1 MKAFV
6 GKLQKKVDRKAL
18 GGGGEGESVRMSTG
32 NKARKAALDSCVASV
47 TRSALGCKG
56 NTHTCIEIDTANECL
71 DLVPPFKL
79 LSIMERTGSS
89 QEDRNHPRT
98 VVVGEAAQ
106 SQSCSP
112 ECVSPRGM

>member
-47 TRSALGCKG
+47 TYKKC
-56 NTHTCIEIDTANECL
+56 
-71 DLVPPFKL
+71 
-79 LSIMERTGSS
+79 S
-89 QEDRNHPRT
+89 QMQGKHAH
-98 VVVGEAAQ
+98 VH
-106 SQSCSP
+106 
-112 ECVSPRGM
+112 